1 MTDQI
6 EAYEELERNPLDC
19 VEDVLSDHN
28 WVYSRMNSEELV
40 VEVAGK
46 SCHYRIMFVW
56 QESLGALQI
65 CCQYGMSILP
75 ENMDMAAHAL
85 MSINAAVWMG
95 HFEMTY
101 DTMAPRFRQT
111 SLIRGDDARS
121 DYDHIEDLVDI
132 SLNQCEH
139 YHHIFDMLC
148 VAGTINAETL
158 SFAMMETAG
167 ES

>member
-1 MTDQI
+1 MSNRSNDFATA
-6 EAYEELERNPLDC
+6 ETNPLDC
-19 VEDVLSDHN
+19 VEDVLNDHN
-28 WVYSRMNSEELV
+28 WVYSRMTSEELV

-46 SCHYRIMFVW
+46 SCRYDVMFVW
-56 QESLGALQI
+56 QEELGALQI
-65 CCQYGMSILP
+65 CCQYNMSILP

-121 DYDHIEDLVDI
+121 NYDHIEDLVDI

-148 VAGTINAETL
+148 VSDSINAETL